1 MRDEP
6 FAADCFS
13 KRSQLC
19 CKTLGFF
26 GNLRC
31 GAIGPIGAN
40 MTEARKF
47 DEALVRFERAIASVE
62 QSAAARRDTVLRLES
77 LEKQAV
83 FLQQERSQLDNDLGR
98 VRAKAAE
105 LVDTSK
111 KAAGKID
118 SAVSRIRA
126 VLYSNSGAA

>member
-1 MRDEP
+1 
-6 FAADCFS
+6 
-13 KRSQLC
+13 
-19 CKTLGFF
+19 
-26 GNLRC
+26 
-31 GAIGPIGAN
+31 

-47 DEALVRFERAIASVE
+47 DEALVRFERAIAKVE
-62 QSAAARRDTVLRLES
+62 LAATHRRETLERLEN

-83 FLQQERSQLDNDLGR
+83 NLQVERQQLDTDLGR

-126 VLYSNSGAA
+126 VLYSNSGGA

>member
-1 MRDEP
+1 MRI
-6 FAADCFS
+6 CI
-13 KRSQLC
+13 
-19 CKTLGFF
+19 LGVLVLL
-26 GNLRC
+26 GT
-31 GAIGPIGAN
+31 A
-40 MTEARKF
+40 MTEVRKF
-47 DEALVRFERAIASVE
+47 DEALVRFERAIAKVE
-62 QSAAARRDTVLRLES
+62 QSATARRETVERLEV

-83 FLQQERSQLDNDLGR
+83 NFQTERQQMDTDLGR

-126 VLYSNSGAA
+126 VLYSNSGGA

>member
-1 MRDEP
+1 MHP
-6 FAADCFS
+6 
-13 KRSQLC
+13 
-19 CKTLGFF
+19 GHF
-26 GNLRC
+26 GL
-31 GAIGPIGAN
+31 IGAT

-47 DEALVRFERAIASVE
+47 DEALVRFERAIAKVE
-62 QSAAARRDTVLRLES
+62 QTTVHRRETMSRLEM

-83 FLQQERSQLDNDLGR
+83 SLQVERQQLDTDLGR

-126 VLYSNSGAA
+126 VLYSNSGGE

>member
-1 MRDEP
+1 MGWQD
-6 FAADCFS
+6 
-13 KRSQLC
+13 
-19 CKTLGFF
+19 
-26 GNLRC
+26 NLLFD
-31 GAIGPIGAN
+31 GIGRIGAF
-40 MTEARKF
+40 MAEARKF
-47 DEALVRFERAIASVE
+47 DEALVRFERAIAKVE
-62 QSAAARRDTVLRLES
+62 QATALRRETVTRLET

-83 FLQQERSQLDNDLGR
+83 TLQVERQQLDTDLGR

-126 VLYSNSGAA
+126 VLYSNSGGA

>member
-1 MRDEP
+1 
-6 FAADCFS
+6 
-13 KRSQLC
+13 
-19 CKTLGFF
+19 
-26 GNLRC
+26 
-31 GAIGPIGAN
+31 
-40 MTEARKF
+40 MTETRKF
-47 DEALVRFERAIASVE
+47 DEALVRFERAIAKVE
-62 QSAAARRDTVLRLES
+62 QAAAQRQMSLQRLEL
-77 LEKQAV
+77 LEKQTV
-83 FLQQERSQLDNDLGR
+83 NLQAERQQMDHDLGR

>member
-1 MRDEP
+1 LAAAIYTGLLLLQMSRIMQQLGMAWE
-6 FAADCFS
+6 FAIPLHWSYRAFM
-13 KRSQLC
+13 
-19 CKTLGFF
+19 
-26 GNLRC
+26 
-31 GAIGPIGAN
+31 A
-40 MTEARKF
+40 EARKF
-47 DEALVRFERAIASVE
+47 DEALVRFERAIAKVE
-62 QSAAARRDTVLRLES
+62 QTTAHRRETAARLEM

-83 FLQQERSQLDNDLGR
+83 SLQVERQQLDTDLGR

-126 VLYSNSGAA
+126 VLYSNSGGA

>member
-1 MRDEP
+1 MRV
-6 FAADCFS
+6 CFS
-13 KRSQLC
+13 EKSILT
-19 CKTLGFF
+19 CKDLGWLV
-26 GNLRC
+26 NLLFPR
-31 GAIGPIGAN
+31 IGRKGAN

-47 DEALVRFERAIASVE
+47 DEALVRFERAIAKVE
-62 QSAAARRDTVLRLES
+62 QATAHRRDAALRLET

-83 FLQQERSQLDNDLGR
+83 TLQVERQQMDMDLGR

-126 VLYSNSGAA
+126 VLYSNSGGA

>member
-1 MRDEP
+1 
-6 FAADCFS
+6 
-13 KRSQLC
+13 
-19 CKTLGFF
+19 
-26 GNLRC
+26 
-31 GAIGPIGAN
+31 
-40 MTEARKF
+40 MTGARKF
-47 DEALVRFERAIASVE
+47 DEALVRFERAIAKVE
-62 QSAAARRDTVLRLES
+62 QASVQRQETLARLES
-77 LEKQAV
+77 LEQQAV
-83 FLQQERSQLDNDLGR
+83 SLSAERQQLDADLGR

>member
-1 MRDEP
+1 
-6 FAADCFS
+6 
-13 KRSQLC
+13 
-19 CKTLGFF
+19 
-26 GNLRC
+26 
-31 GAIGPIGAN
+31 
-40 MTEARKF
+40 MTEVRKF
-47 DEALVRFERAIASVE
+47 DEALVRFERAIAKVE
-62 QSAAARRDTVLRLES
+62 QSATARRETVARLEV

-83 FLQQERSQLDNDLGR
+83 NFQTERQQMDTDLGR

-126 VLYSNSGAA
+126 VLYSNSGGA

>member
-1 MRDEP
+1 
-6 FAADCFS
+6 
-13 KRSQLC
+13 
-19 CKTLGFF
+19 
-26 GNLRC
+26 
-31 GAIGPIGAN
+31 
-40 MTEARKF
+40 MTEVRKF
-47 DEALVRFERAIASVE
+47 DEALVRFERAIARVE
-62 QSAAARRDTVLRLES
+62 QATAHRRDTMNRLEM

-83 FLQQERSQLDNDLGR
+83 SLQVERQQLDTDLGR

>member
-1 MRDEP
+1 M
-6 FAADCFS
+6 A
-13 KRSQLC
+13 
-19 CKTLGFF
+19 
-26 GNLRC
+26 
-31 GAIGPIGAN
+31 
-40 MTEARKF
+40 EARKF
-47 DEALVRFERAIASVE
+47 DEALVRFERAISKVE
-62 QSAAARRDTVLRLES
+62 MAATARRETVVRLES

-126 VLYSNSGAA
+126 VLYSNSGGA

>member
-1 MRDEP
+1 
-6 FAADCFS
+6 
-13 KRSQLC
+13 
-19 CKTLGFF
+19 
-26 GNLRC
+26 
-31 GAIGPIGAN
+31 

-47 DEALVRFERAIASVE
+47 DEALVRFERAIAKVE
-62 QSAAARRDTVLRLES
+62 QATTQRRDTVSRLET

-83 FLQQERSQLDNDLGR
+83 NLEVERQQLDTDLGR

-126 VLYSNSGAA
+126 VLYSNSGGA

>member
-1 MRDEP
+1 
-6 FAADCFS
+6 
-13 KRSQLC
+13 
-19 CKTLGFF
+19 
-26 GNLRC
+26 
-31 GAIGPIGAN
+31 

-47 DEALVRFERAIASVE
+47 DEALVRFERAIAKVE
-62 QSAAARRDTVLRLES
+62 QTTTHRRETMLRLEV

-83 FLQQERSQLDNDLGR
+83 SLQVERQQLDTDLGR

-111 KAAGKID
+111 KAAVKID

-126 VLYSNSGAA
+126 VLYSNSGGE

>member
-1 MRDEP
+1 
-6 FAADCFS
+6 
-13 KRSQLC
+13 
-19 CKTLGFF
+19 
-26 GNLRC
+26 
-31 GAIGPIGAN
+31 

-47 DEALVRFERAIASVE
+47 DEALVRFERAIAKVE
-62 QSAAARRDTVLRLES
+62 QTSAKRRDDVARLEV

-83 FLQQERSQLDNDLGR
+83 SLESERQQMDTDLGR

-105 LVDTSK
+105 LVETSK

-126 VLYSNSGAA
+126 VLYSNSGGA

>member
-1 MRDEP
+1 
-6 FAADCFS
+6 
-13 KRSQLC
+13 
-19 CKTLGFF
+19 
-26 GNLRC
+26 
-31 GAIGPIGAN
+31 

-47 DEALVRFERAIASVE
+47 DEALVRFERAIGKVE

>member
-1 MRDEP
+1 
-6 FAADCFS
+6 
-13 KRSQLC
+13 
-19 CKTLGFF
+19 LGFL
-26 GNLRC
+26 GNLHH
-31 GAIGPIGAN
+31 GAIGLIGAA

-47 DEALVRFERAIASVE
+47 DEALVRFERAIARVE
-62 QSAAARRDTVLRLES
+62 QSAAARRETVLRLES
-77 LEKQAV
+77 LEKQASS
-83 FLQQERSQLDNDLGR
+83 LQLERTQLDNDLGR

-126 VLYSNSGAA
+126 VLYSNSGGA

>member
-1 MRDEP
+1 MGWLE
-6 FAADCFS
+6 
-13 KRSQLC
+13 
-19 CKTLGFF
+19 
-26 GNLRC
+26 NLLSH
-31 GAIGPIGAN
+31 GIGRIGAN

-47 DEALVRFERAIASVE
+47 DEALVRFERAIARVE
-62 QSAAARRDTVLRLES
+62 QTAAERKSTLARLEV

-83 FLQQERSQLDNDLGR
+83 SLQVERQQMDTDLGR

-111 KAAGKID
+111 KAAVKID

-126 VLYSNSGAA
+126 VLYSNSGGA